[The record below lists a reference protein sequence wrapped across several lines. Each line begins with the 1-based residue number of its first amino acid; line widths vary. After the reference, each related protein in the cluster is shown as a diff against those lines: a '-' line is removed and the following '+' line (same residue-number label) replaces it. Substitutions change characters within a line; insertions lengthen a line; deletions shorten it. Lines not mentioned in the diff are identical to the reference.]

1 MYIQHCAV
9 RMSSRETFPIMV
21 FHLVLIGAALGSVGS
36 AVVAPTGMNSAALH
50 MFDQATY
57 STARC
62 LDGSPF
68 GAYIRP
74 SPLNASISSK
84 SSFLVTTHRTL
95 SPTVPHTNGHTGPSL
110 GTQFTETHGGGGEIL
125 FRWPA
130 SVWCVCVHVRV
141 GVGVGWVVHWCMCGA
156 GQCHSRV
163 CRMNTARCETLK
175 R

>member
-1 MYIQHCAV
+1 
-9 RMSSRETFPIMV
+9 MV
-21 FHLVLIGAALGSVGS
+21 FHLVMAALGSVGS
-36 AVVAPTGMNSAALH
+36 AVVAPAGMNSAALH

-74 SPLNASISSK
+74 SPLNASVSSK

-110 GTQFTETHGGGGEIL
+110 GTQFIEAHGGGAKSFFGGL
-125 FRWPA
+125 LQCGVCGCGCA
-130 SVWCVCVHVRV
+130 CGCACVWV
-141 GVGVGWVVHWCMCGA
+141 GVVHWCMCGA